1 MKYYLSTH
9 EWCEEVEAGVF
20 TVGISDYAQSTLG
33 DIVYVSLP
41 SVGDQFGFNERF
53 GDVESV
59 KAVSELFCP
68 LSGEVIEVNTALDD
82 TPELINQDALGTWL
96 IKVKGQVNAS
106 DLMDEAAYNASDKE
120 H

>member
-9 EWCEEVEAGVF
+9 EWCEEVESGVF

-33 DIVYVSLP
+33 DIVYVSAP
-41 SVGDQFGFNERF
+41 TVGDQIGFNERF

-59 KAVSELFCP
+59 KAVSELFSP
-68 LSGEVIEVNTALDD
+68 VAGEVIEVNAALED
-82 TPELINQDALGTWL
+82 TPELMNQDALAHW
-96 IKVKGQVNAS
+96 IMKVKGQTDLS
-106 DLMDEAAYNASDKE
+106 KLMDEATYLASDKD

>member
-20 TVGISDYAQSTLG
+20 TIGISDYAQSTLG
-33 DIVYVSLP
+33 DIVYVSPP
-41 SVGDQFGFNERF
+41 SVGDHFGFNERF

-68 LSGEVIEVNTALDD
+68 VAGEVIDVNTALDD
-82 TPELINQDALGTWL
+82 TPELINQDALGNWI
-96 IKVKGQVNAS
+96 IKVRGEVDLSK
-106 DLMDEAAYNASDKE
+106 LMDEASYLASDKD